1 MRAVNFTTSFTGPP
15 RNPLKPPEITRFLHL
30 ANSYRTQLSRCNSRL
45 YTRATG
51 FEPVTFGSGGRR
63 SIQLSYAR
71 SLQSLTEAGAPC
83 QSTDLPPASPPAIPL
98 RKLPSSGR
106 PLRTHTRRIPQPH
119 RRPLIPDTNIQH
131 LDQHR
136 ERHRKVRVTLRDVL
150 VKALR
155 YQVRSD
161 QYQERKRQ
169 HLHRRVIV
177 HEFTYRGDRQQH
189 DRKRNHVRYD
199 HHRSVTHPPDR
210 GNYRV
215 KRQHDL
221 HPHDLRHHT
230 PQRHPVLRLRP
241 LGFLVTL
248 QLVMDLV
255 CRFRNQEESSTQK
268 NQVAT

>member
-1 MRAVNFTTSFTGPP
+1 VSFTASFTGPP
-15 RNPLKPPEITRFLHL
+15 GNPRKPPEITGFRRL
-30 ANSYRTQLSRCNSRL
+30 AIFDRTQLSRYNSRR

-83 QSTDLPPASPPAIPL
+83 QSTDLPPASPPATPL

-106 PLRTHTRRIPQPH
+106 PLRTHTRRLPQPH

-155 YQVRSD
+155 HQVRSD

-177 HEFTYRGDRQQH
+177 HEFTYRVDRQQH
-189 DRKRNHVRYD
+189 DRKRNHVRYH
-199 HHRSVTHPPDR
+199 HHRYVIHHPDS

-215 KRQHDL
+215 KRENDIH
-221 HPHDLRHHT
+221 HHDLRHHT
-230 PQRHPVLRLRP
+230 RQRHPVLRLRH